1 MRAKMLLPLPP
12 TEKLSMA
19 GVAGLAGES
28 ILSYTV
34 LMNASP
40 DPNKQ
45 AIIHLYRIDF
55 GERIQVRSEV
65 VLSLALHNIL

>member
-12 TEKLSMA
+12 PEKLSMA
-19 GVAGLAGES
+19 GFARLRAES
-28 ILSYTV
+28 ILPHTV

-55 GERIQVRSEV
+55 GERIQVSSEV
-65 VLSLALHNIL
+65 LLSLALHNIL